1 MWPLNPVSTE
11 PLHEVVTGKGHL
23 TLTLSNP
30 TIDCSL
36 TDSGNNFR
44 LVEYLAESRLLGL
57 LTGRHGRAA
66 AAAALLEPQDDSSRH
81 AAGTAAAA
89 AAAKLQSHPIDVSDA
104 AAVSEDD
111 AGTAATAGAAG
122 GPQKARG
129 LLRGRHADGAACSS
143 STSSA
148 ATTTPAAAAAV
159 PTPAPAAAGALP
171 ANFIQRLTQ
180 ADASSQVS
188 AELKLPM
195 LSLYIPDGQ
204 LLLPKE
210 LG

>member
-1 MWPLNPVSTE
+1 MLTE

-23 TLTLSNP
+23 TLTLTNP

-36 TDSGNNFR
+36 ADSGDNFR
-44 LVEYLAESRLLGL
+44 LVQYLAESRLLGL
-57 LTGRHGRAA
+57 LTGRQSRAA
-66 AAAALLEPQDDSSRH
+66 AAVALLEPRSDPSRH
-81 AAGTAAAA
+81 AVGTAAAA
-89 AAAKLQSHPIDVSDA
+89 AAAAELQSHPIDVSDA
-104 AAVSEDD
+104 AAVSEGD
-111 AGTAATAGAAG
+111 AGTATTAGAAA

-129 LLRGRHADGAACSS
+129 LLRGRHTDAAVGSS
-143 STSSA
+143 STSS
-148 ATTTPAAAAAV
+148 AAAAAV
-159 PTPAPAAAGALP
+159 PTPPAAPAAAGALP

-188 AELKLPM
+188 AELKLPL
-195 LSLYIPDGQ
+195 LSVYIPDGQ